1 MSTFNLKTYIANLA
15 ENVLQNIPGY
25 DFQLTEVSGVNGL
38 EGIISGQTAY
48 DNFIATDATG
58 DGYLVQN
65 ANGGYF
71 INRVCTVFIVRKYQY
86 MNMADMLDK
95 MEVCRRYFKIILR
108 NMVKD
113 REQLKLNLIYLNT
126 ERVAIREFE
135 PEISAHFTGLFFQ
148 IGYEQPYNLLS
159 NAD

>member
-58 DGYLVQN
+58 DGYVVQN

-71 INRVCTVFIVRKYQY
+71 MRRVSTIFIVRKYQY
-86 MNMADMLDK
+86 MNMADMLEK
-95 MEVCRRYFKIILR
+95 MEVCRQYFKIILR

-113 REQLKLNLIYLNT
+113 QERLKLNLVYLNT
-126 ERVAIREFE
+126 SQVAFREFE
-135 PEISAHFTGLFFQ
+135 PETSAHFTGLFFQ
-148 IGYEQPYNLLS
+148 IEYEQPYNLLS
-159 NAD
+159 DAN